1 MNVHQED
8 KTLFDDL
15 FHYLTGDCKKDR
27 NGKHLFY
34 LYNLENGHYA
44 FYESDG
50 YILLDDP
57 AIDSSFKY
65 LFLND
70 PIRLKYFLNDIYFKP
85 NNMEIIE
92 LEYMIGE
99 IHEIG
104 KRFNLGALKPDI
116 ACKVKIR
123 SNKVILIDIE
133 IQINWLSNLDDR
145 LFEYGSCLRNA
156 NSSIETKKAQEEIK
170 KSDEQKR
177 AKRIFNDIIVIGLLI
192 TNTVSNNTHTNKI
205 DLWRSGN
212 NNNNFSPVP
221 GFNIL
226 EINICELLDEM
237 KRNKDVKLFNKN
249 ITRDGA
255 DWLKL
260 IGLRFWA
267 KKKEG
272 SLGQYIFPKRKKN
285 ELFSK
290 NPYINETILELIKG
304 GDLDIN
310 GFSQLEE
317 EFSNNYKKAYEDA
330 TKKNQ
335 LDNVY
340 THLLIGAKDLLQY
353 FPIDYKYT
361 MDEINDIM
369 FKRTSIRID
378 ILQEVFNYL
387 KERGCLITE
396 QKK

>member
-1 MNVHQED
+1 MNVDQED
-8 KTLFDDL
+8 KTLYDDL
-15 FHYLTGDCKKDR
+15 FHYLTGDCKEDR

-70 PIRLKYFLNDIYFKP
+70 PIRLKNFLNDIYFKP

-99 IHEIG
+99 ISEIG
-104 KRFNLGALKPDI
+104 KR
-116 ACKVKIR
+116 
-123 SNKVILIDIE
+123 
-133 IQINWLSNLDDR
+133 
-145 LFEYGSCLRNA
+145 Y
-156 NSSIETKKAQEEIK
+156 
-170 KSDEQKR
+170 
-177 AKRIFNDIIVIGLLI
+177 
-192 TNTVSNNTHTNKI
+192 
-205 DLWRSGN
+205 
-212 NNNNFSPVP
+212 
-221 GFNIL
+221 IL

-237 KRNKDVKLFNKN
+237 KRKKDVKLFNKN

>member
-15 FHYLTGDCKKDR
+15 FHYLTGDCKKDQ

-65 LFLND
+65 LFLHN
-70 PIRLKYFLNDIYFKP
+70 PIRLKNFLNDIYFKP

-99 IHEIG
+99 ISEIG
-104 KRFNLGALKPDI
+104 KR
-116 ACKVKIR
+116 
-123 SNKVILIDIE
+123 
-133 IQINWLSNLDDR
+133 
-145 LFEYGSCLRNA
+145 Y
-156 NSSIETKKAQEEIK
+156 
-170 KSDEQKR
+170 
-177 AKRIFNDIIVIGLLI
+177 
-192 TNTVSNNTHTNKI
+192 
-205 DLWRSGN
+205 
-212 NNNNFSPVP
+212 
-221 GFNIL
+221 IL

-272 SLGQYIFPKRKKN
+272 SLGQYIFPKIKKN

-290 NPYINETILELIKG
+290 NHYINETILELIKG

-317 EFSNNYKKAYEDA
+317 EFSKNCQIFYDKGFEYA

-340 THLLIGAKDLLQY
+340 IHLLKGAKDLLQY

-361 MDEINDIM
+361 KDEINDIM